1 MNIDRLSETP
11 AERILREVSRVISS
25 LGAVPALSIAYSGG
39 VDSSVLLEAL
49 CRLSNQF
56 EWRVLRALHID
67 HGLDERSLQW
77 SAHCRQFCASRD
89 VGFRSQ
95 SVHARAQRGQSPE
108 EAARLARYGA
118 LRKMMQDGEV
128 LCVAH
133 HADDQAETTLLQ
145 MLRGAGVLGS
155 GGMRAVRTFSPG
167 RMVRPLLNVR
177 RRDIEACAR
186 AWNLMWIEDPSNQH
200 SRYPRNRLR
209 AEVLPLLE
217 AIMPGAVSGLTRAA
231 QLQREAADAVAQLA
245 RLDALQCAGLEPGS
259 LSRVALGALSSSR
272 RRAVL
277 RLWLQ
282 PHIRMPSQRR
292 LAEIE
297 RQICSAAR
305 DTNPSIDA
313 GGAQIEVHGDS
324 VLLFRSS
331 APGVAIGLSC
341 LWSPSE
347 GELQLPHG
355 RLAAQSCIGKGLRAG
370 GPITVRVRRG
380 GERCRP
386 QGRAHSQTLKRLLQ
400 AQHIPSW
407 RRHGLPLLYRGDE
420 LVAVADL
427 WVCAGHAACIDEA
440 GWQIVWQPNHQPI
453 RSGCEAPVL

>member
-1 MNIDRLSETP
+1 MSIDRLSEAPT
-11 AERILREVSRVISS
+11 ERILREVSRVLCG
-25 LGAVPALSIAYSGG
+25 LGAVPALSIAFSGG

-56 EWRVLRALHID
+56 QWSVLRALHID
-67 HGLDERSLQW
+67 HGLDKRSSQW
-77 SAHCRQFCASRD
+77 SEHCRQFCVSRNVD
-89 VGFRSQ
+89 FLSQ
-95 SVHARAQRGQSPE
+95 SVHARAPRGQSPE
-108 EAARLARYGA
+108 EAARVARYGA
-118 LRKMMQDGEV
+118 LCQMLQHEEV

-155 GGMRAVRTFSPG
+155 GGMRVVRRFPPG

-177 RRDIEACAR
+177 RRDIEACAN
-186 AWNLMWIEDPSNQH
+186 AWNLNWIEDPSNQH

-209 AEVLPLLE
+209 AEVLPMLE
-217 AIMPGAVSGLTRAA
+217 AIMPGAVTGLTRAA
-231 QLQREAADAVAQLA
+231 HLHREAADAVAQLA
-245 RLDALQCAGLEPGS
+245 RLDVLQCAGMQPGS
-259 LSRVALGALSSSR
+259 LSRVALSRLSSAR

-277 RLWLQ
+277 RRWLQ
-282 PHIRMPSQRR
+282 AHVRMPSQRR
-292 LAEIE
+292 LVEIE
-297 RQICSAAR
+297 RQLCSAAR
-305 DTNPSIDA
+305 DSSPSIDA
-313 GGAQIEVHGDS
+313 GGVQIEVHGDS
-324 VLLFRSS
+324 VLLFHFP
-331 APGVAIGLSC
+331 APSVASGLSC
-341 LWSPSE
+341 MWSSLD
-347 GELQLPHG
+347 GELLLPHG
-355 RLAAQSCIGKGLRAG
+355 RLTAQPRIGKGLRAD

-400 AQHIPSW
+400 AHHIPSW

-427 WVCAGHAACIDEA
+427 WVCEGYAASTDES

-453 RSGCEAPVL
+453 HCGGEVQET

>member
-1 MNIDRLSETP
+1 MSIDRLSETP
-11 AERILREVSRVISS
+11 PERILREVSRVISS
-25 LGAVPALSIAYSGG
+25 LGAVPALSIAFSGG
-39 VDSSVLLEAL
+39 VDSSVLLEAM

-56 EWRVLRALHID
+56 EWLVLRALHVD
-67 HGLDERSLQW
+67 HGLDECSSQW
-77 SAHCRQFCASRD
+77 SAHCRDFCASRD
-89 VGFRSQ
+89 VEFQ
-95 SVHARAQRGQSPE
+95 SLCVQARAGRGQSPE

-118 LRKMMQDGEV
+118 LRKMMQDGEA
-128 LCVAH
+128 LFVAH

-155 GGMRAVRTFSPG
+155 GGMRAVRRFPPG

-177 RRDIEACAR
+177 RSDIEACAR
-186 AWNLMWIEDPSNQH
+186 AWNLKWVEDPSNQH

-217 AIMPGAVSGLTRAA
+217 AIMPGAVRGLTRAA

-245 RLDALQCAGLEPGS
+245 RLDSVQCVGLEPGS
-259 LSRVALGALSSSR
+259 LSRVTLSALPSAR

-277 RLWLQ
+277 RLWFQ
-282 PHIRMPSQRR
+282 AYIRMPSQRR
-292 LAEIE
+292 LVEIE

-305 DTNPSIDA
+305 DSSPSIDA
-313 GGAQIEVHGDS
+313 GGAQIEVHGDL
-324 VLLFRSS
+324 VLLFRSP
-331 APGVAIGLSC
+331 APGVASGLSC
-341 LWSPSE
+341 LWSPPE

-355 RLAAQSCIGKGLRAG
+355 RLAAQPCIGKGLRAG
-370 GPITVRVRRG
+370 GPVTVCVRRG

-407 RRHGLPLLYRGDE
+407 RRHGLPLLYRAGE
-420 LVAVADL
+420 LIAVADL
-427 WVCAGHAACIDEA
+427 WVCEGHAACTGEP
-440 GWQIVWQPNHQPI
+440 GWQIHWLADHQPL
-453 RSGCEAPVL
+453 RDGDVAHEL

>member
-89 VGFRSQ
+89 VEFRSQ

-186 AWNLMWIEDPSNQH
+186 AWNLM
-200 SRYPRNRLR
+200 
-209 AEVLPLLE
+209 
-217 AIMPGAVSGLTRAA
+217 IMPGAVSGLTRAA

-259 LSRVALGALSSSR
+259 LSRIALGALSSSR

-297 RQICSAAR
+297 RQICSAAG

-324 VLLFRSS
+324 VLLFRSL

-355 RLAAQSCIGKGLRAG
+355 RLAAQPCIGKGLRAG

-453 RSGCEAPVL
+453 RSGCEVPVL